1 MFLKKL
7 NFFVTLNSKKY
18 KNRSLEKT
26 PQVENLKKDL
36 YLISSLC
43 STNWVRFFIKNRH
56 VNAQLDKNDLLNVV
70 EILKKTSKTQIN
82 YLNEISTY
90 DVPSSQA
97 RFTLNYIFSSI
108 ANSTMLILNV
118 KVNELDFVDSL
129 VPLFKAASWAERE
142 VWDMFGICFANHPD
156 LRRIL
161 TDYNFTGHPLRK
173 DFPLSGYT
181 DLFFDEKDKKTVY
194 VPIELAQEFRNY
206 QYLSAWKKHN
216 EF

>member
-1 MFLKKL
+1 MTTKKL
-7 NFFVTLNSKKY
+7 NFFISINIKNY
-18 KNRSLEKT
+18 KNSIVK
-26 PQVENLKKDL
+26 
-36 YLISSLC
+36 
-43 STNWVRFFIKNRH
+43 ST
-56 VNAQLDKNDLLNVV
+56 AQLENIKNDLFLLSGLCSSNFTRLLIKNWYINIQSEKNNLLDLV
-70 EILKKTSKTQIN
+70 EILKKSAKIQIN

-90 DVPSSQA
+90 DVPSNTS
-97 RFTLNYIFSSI
+97 RFTLNYIMSSI
-108 ANSTMLILNV
+108 SNSSGLILNI

-129 VPLFKAASWAERE
+129 SSLFKSAGWAERE

-206 QYLSAWKKHN
+206 QYLSAWKKT
-216 EF
+216 